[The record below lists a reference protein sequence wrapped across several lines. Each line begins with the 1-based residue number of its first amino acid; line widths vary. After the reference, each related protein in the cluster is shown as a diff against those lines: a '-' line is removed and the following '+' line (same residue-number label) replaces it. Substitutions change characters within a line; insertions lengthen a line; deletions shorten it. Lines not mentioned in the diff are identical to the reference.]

1 MKITA
6 VAQPS
11 CAHHREAAVGTRGL
25 AWPNPMETPSLSWV
39 PKGDLARWHGCRTG
53 KACKKEKRDIRNM
66 RLVGGY
72 EDPSK

>member
-1 MKITA
+1 
-6 VAQPS
+6 
-11 CAHHREAAVGTRGL
+11 VGTRGL